1 MSFSFGLAGLIH
13 LYNKDAPNPS
23 HMKEEFNPDLFVAK
37 WYCSK
42 VGPENM
48 PGFAADALEAGYDGN
63 ALRRLAGLV
72 RPTARDVGDLFE
84 RALHEIGTVKVQS
97 EEQAFIFQSRQV
109 AIEIVEGGIEPLRGA
124 EILAGYAMA
133 LGYPAYI
140 AEFVQLAD
148 MPRWG
153 EYAPSAKKLEQ
164 DIVAEAR
171 EMLKILP
178 G

>member
-1 MSFSFGLAGLIH
+1 
-13 LYNKDAPNPS
+13 
-23 HMKEEFNPDLFVAK
+23 
-37 WYCSK
+37 
-42 VGPENM
+42 M
-48 PGFAADALEAGYDGN
+48 PRFAADALEAGYDGY

-84 RALHEIGTVKVQS
+84 RALREIGTVKVQS
-97 EEQAFIFQSRQV
+97 EEQAFIFQSRQI
-109 AIEIVEGGIEPLRGA
+109 AIEIVEDRIEPLRGA

-153 EYAPSAKKLEQ
+153 EYAPSAKKLAR